1 MYILYITIGVLL
13 GLSMFWILCDLGK
26 VPTRKTSRTMRGVQK
41 QLKVGDGRINSSL
54 EDVATWIAKHIRLN
68 EIKRAKLQ
76 DDLTSARMDVSPEM
90 WVANSIVK
98 SAVVAVVV
106 LPTALVWR
114 PGIIASLLLAVLNYH
129 ELKRQLQKKVT
140 QHREALEYEL
150 PRLVFTIEKTLR
162 YSRNVLQM
170 LESYRQIA
178 GPELRQELDIT
189 LADMRSG
196 SQETAITRLEMRV
209 GSAMMSDVCRGLLS
223 VLRGDDTASYWT
235 TLTVKFTDH
244 QRNLLKARAD
254 KIPAKVGRLS
264 LVLVFC
270 YFVMWL
276 GILIMQSIVALTE
289 IF

>member
-1 MYILYITIGVLL
+1 MYILYVTVGILFGFSIFG
-13 GLSMFWILCDLGK
+13 ILCDLGK

-54 EDVATWIAKHIRLN
+54 EDVATWIARHIRLN
-68 EIKRAKLQ
+68 ELKKARLQ
-76 DDLTSARMDVSPEM
+76 ANLTTARMDISPEM
-90 WVANSIVK
+90 WVADSIVK
-98 SAVVAVVV
+98 SMVIAVVV

-162 YSRNVLQM
+162 HNRNVIQM
-170 LESYRQIA
+170 LESYQHIA
-178 GPELRQELDIT
+178 SPDLRHELDIT
-189 LADMRSG
+189 LADMKSG

-254 KIPAKVGRLS
+254 KIPDKVSKLS
-264 LVLVFC
+264 LALVFC

-276 GILIMQSIVALTE
+276 GVLILQSVQALAE

>member
-1 MYILYITIGVLL
+1 MYILYTIVGVLF
-13 GLSMFWILCDLGK
+13 GLSIFGVLCDLGK

-68 EIKRAKLQ
+68 EMKKARLQ
-76 DDLTSARMDVSPEM
+76 ADLTTARMDVSPEM

-106 LPTALVWR
+106 LPTAFVWQ
-114 PGIIASLLLAVLNYH
+114 PGAIAGLLLAFLNYH
-129 ELKRQLQKKVT
+129 ELKKQLRRKVV
-140 QHREALEYEL
+140 QHRETLEYEL

-162 YSRNVLQM
+162 HNRNVIQM
-170 LESYRQIA
+170 LESYQQIA
-178 GPELRQELDIT
+178 SPDMRQELDIT
-189 LADMRSG
+189 LADMKSG
-196 SQETAITRLEMRV
+196 SLETAITRLEMRV

-235 TLTVKFTDH
+235 TLTVKFSDH

-254 KIPAKVGRLS
+254 KIPVKVSRLS
-264 LVLVFC
+264 LALVFC

-276 GILIMQSIVALTE
+276 GVLIIQSAQALME